1 MAKET
6 APKGLNPQQEK
17 FCRLY
22 ATDREFFGNGFQAY
36 VEAYDVEPKGYKA
49 AMVSASRL
57 LRNPKILDRI
67 NALLEVTL
75 NDQHVDKQL
84 ALVITQN
91 ADLKSK
97 VAAIKEYNA
106 LRSRI
111 KTKVELTGKD
121 GGPISLSS
129 LFESAKEG

>member
-1 MAKET
+1 MAKNKDT
-6 APKGLNPQQEK
+6 GLNPEQEK
-17 FCRLY
+17 FCKLY

-36 VEAYDVEPKGYKA
+36 IEAYDVEPKGYKA
-49 AMVSASRL
+49 AMVSACRL
-57 LRNPKILDRI
+57 LRVPKILDRI
-67 NALLEVTL
+67 NALLDLTL

-106 LRSRI
+106 LRNRV
-111 KTKVELTGKD
+111 KNRLEVTGKD
-121 GGPISLSS
+121 GGPISLAG
-129 LFESAKEG
+129 LFDAARRE